1 MSIVEL
7 IQTGAKFWLLWCAV
21 LMLIVMGIAES
32 YGEKMCRVRRAKR
45 ALRSLRKEIRHEI
58 I

>member
-7 IQTGAKFWLLWCAV
+7 IQIGAKFWLLWCAV

-32 YGEKMCRVRRAKR
+32 YGEKMCRVKRAKR
-45 ALRSLRKEIRHEI
+45 ALRSLRQEVRHEI

>member
-7 IQTGAKFWLLWCAV
+7 IQIGAKFWLLWCTV